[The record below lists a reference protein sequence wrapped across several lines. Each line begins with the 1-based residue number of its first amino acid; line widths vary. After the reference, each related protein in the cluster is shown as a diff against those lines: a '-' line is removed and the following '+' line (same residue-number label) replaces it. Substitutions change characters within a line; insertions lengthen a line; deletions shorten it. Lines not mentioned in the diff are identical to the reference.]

1 MESDVLLYLSLT
13 YLKLVWI
20 NSHLIKIVN
29 IYGKLTYPGL
39 EVDQECY
46 VIVVTK
52 LFRSWK
58 SEADIEA
65 QPESVY

>member
-1 MESDVLLYLSLT
+1 MESDILLYLSLT

-29 IYGKLTYPGL
+29 NYGKLTYPGL

-46 VIVVTK
+46 VIVVTN
-52 LFRSWK
+52 LFRTWK
-58 SEADIEA
+58 SDVNIEA